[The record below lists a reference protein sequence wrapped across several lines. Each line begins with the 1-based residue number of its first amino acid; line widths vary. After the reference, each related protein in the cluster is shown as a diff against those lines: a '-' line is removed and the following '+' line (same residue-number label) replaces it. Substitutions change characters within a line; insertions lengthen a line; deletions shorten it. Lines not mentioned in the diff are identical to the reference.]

1 VKEVL
6 SLPIDNVDEAYDN
19 FFKLVSDFKQ
29 SKVYDEEV
37 IVILT
42 NHLHAN
48 KDRFVLFSQSI
59 KSLK

>member
-1 VKEVL
+1 VKDVL

-42 NHLHAN
+42 NHLQAN